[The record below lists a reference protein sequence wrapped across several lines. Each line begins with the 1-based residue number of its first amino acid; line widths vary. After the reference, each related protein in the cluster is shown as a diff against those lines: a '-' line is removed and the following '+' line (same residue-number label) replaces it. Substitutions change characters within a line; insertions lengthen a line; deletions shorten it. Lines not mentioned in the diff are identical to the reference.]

1 LDAAIGILLL
11 LNVYIIMNT
20 TTTKPNTV
28 QIMMSV
34 NNMSQSQFAE
44 DDKAAFGRHKAFFNN
59 LVSGNIYDSISA
71 KAGSAKSTKVS

>member
-1 LDAAIGILLL
+1 LDATVGIFVL

-34 NNMSQSQFAE
+34 NNMSQSHQFAE
-44 DDKAAFGRHKAFFNN
+44 DDKAAFGRHKPDEPDGR
-59 LVSGNIYDSISA
+59 VC
-71 KAGSAKSTKVS
+71 